1 MESRLRVQ
9 WERLANMVGSRVAR
23 GLAAKVGSRLGLT
36 LKREK
41 LASLMI
47 GSRVARGLAGKVVIS
62 NAISRITLTK
72 GAVVVSIK
80 RDELSRT

>member
-1 MESRLRVQ
+1 ML
-9 WERLANMVGSRVAR
+9 GSRVTR

-41 LASLMI
+41 LANPMQ
-47 GSRVARGLAGKVVIS
+47 GSRVTRGLAAKVGS

-72 GAVVVSIK
+72 GAVVVFGK
-80 RDELSRT
+80 CDELSADMVKRHLTV